1 MFSALPATMLEAVA
15 RLRHAAWIFPR
26 EIGQLRNHPQHA
38 DGGRRCHRV
47 GVDVEAE
54 SARR

>member
-1 MFSALPATMLEAVA
+1 MFSALPATMLEAVD